1 MKGKV
6 IAISIFFLILIGLVV
21 FEVVIT
27 YETVNKVKA
36 TNYKVIELAYADA
49 ESDME
54 LYDRLDKIGDYWAE
68 RENLLCLIF
77 NHKDML
83 EVGKEI
89 EQAKSYLKLNNKD
102 EAIVHLELLAED
114 ILSMEHILYFNL
126 PNLL

>member
-1 MKGKV
+1 MKGKI
-6 IAISIFFLILIGLVV
+6 IAICIFLLILAGLVA

-27 YETVNKVKA
+27 YDTVNKVKA